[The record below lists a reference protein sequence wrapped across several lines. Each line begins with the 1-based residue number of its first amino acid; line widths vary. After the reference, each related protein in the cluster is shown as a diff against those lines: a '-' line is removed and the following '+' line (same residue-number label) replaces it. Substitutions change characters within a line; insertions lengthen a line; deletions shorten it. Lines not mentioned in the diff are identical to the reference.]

1 MNHSTRATRRC
12 AAILAL
18 PFLAIGCTIPAEER
32 LPGRSINNG
41 IEAVAPAAAIP
52 FPDSPAALATTN
64 DLSANTAKYPLESE
78 PGVSAQALTQAE
90 CDEQH
95 VECFRSCWEARPP
108 WPLKRGDAGHYKYCT
123 SKCLAEYMACL
134 TKAGLL
140 RTFDSLKNAKDWLAQ
155 HPEVLV
161 GTVVVVAGTAFII
174 STGGAG
180 ALILL
185 PLGA

>member
-1 MNHSTRATRRC
+1 MNRSTRSTQHYAV
-12 AAILAL
+12 ILAL
-18 PFLAIGCTIPAEER
+18 PFLAVGCANSAEES
-32 LPGRSINNG
+32 LSGRWSNG
-41 IEAVAPAAAIP
+41 DIEVVISAPA
-52 FPDSPAALATTN
+52 DYL
-64 DLSANTAKYPLESE
+64 LESE
-78 PGVSAQALTQAE
+78 AGVSAQALTQAA

-95 VECFRSCWEARPP
+95 IECFRACWTTKPP

-134 TKAGLL
+134 AKAGLL
-140 RTFDSLKNAKDWLAQ
+140 KTFDSLKSAAQWLAQ
-155 HPEVLV
+155 HPEVVV